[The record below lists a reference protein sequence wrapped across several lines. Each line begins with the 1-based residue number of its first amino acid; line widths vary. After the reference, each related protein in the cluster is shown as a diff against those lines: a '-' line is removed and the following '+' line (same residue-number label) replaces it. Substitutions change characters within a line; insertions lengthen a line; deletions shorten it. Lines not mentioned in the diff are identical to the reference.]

1 MEMGEDKEEATLGG
15 TGFDGGTPSLSS
27 SMLMMVAS
35 RGTDALTTLRFFSLG
50 AGFSLSSLF
59 RFPFDGR
66 FPGGMHIDD
75 IRAKA

>member
-1 MEMGEDKEEATLGG
+1 
-15 TGFDGGTPSLSS
+15 
-27 SMLMMVAS
+27 
-35 RGTDALTTLRFFSLG
+35 LRFFSLG

>member
-1 MEMGEDKEEATLGG
+1 MEMGEDKEEA

-27 SMLMMVAS
+27 SMLMMVVS
-35 RGTDALTTLRFFSLG
+35 RGTDAMTTLRFFMG

-66 FPGGMHIDD
+66 LPGRMHIYD
-75 IRAKA
+75 IRVKT

>member
-1 MEMGEDKEEATLGG
+1 MEMGEEATLGG

-35 RGTDALTTLRFFSLG
+35 RGTDAVTTLRFFGLG
-50 AGFSLSSLF
+50 AGFSLSLLF

-66 FPGGMHIDD
+66 FPRKMRIYD
-75 IRAKA
+75 IRLKT